1 MECRRKAVPPTT
13 TNNITCRLKRQY
25 IDPETDERMCIY
37 ERGAT
42 GHLDL
47 TVAMDKYFQCPRT
60 QNCTQSPGS
69 PGDRNTLDQDIKL
82 IRKWLQDRRNKQ
94 THERRME
101 QMRKNPYKRVDSE
114 NMTELEKMDQ
124 GFNGN
129 TYTVN
134 GIEVDF

>member
-1 MECRRKAVPPTT
+1 
-13 TNNITCRLKRQY
+13 
-25 IDPETDERMCIY
+25 
-37 ERGAT
+37 
-42 GHLDL
+42 
-47 TVAMDKYFQCPRT
+47 
-60 QNCTQSPGS
+60 
-69 PGDRNTLDQDIKL
+69 L
-82 IRKWLQDRRNKQ
+82 IRKWLQDRRDKQ

-124 GFNGN
+124 GFNGK

>member
-1 MECRRKAVPPTT
+1 V
-13 TNNITCRLKRQY
+13 
-25 IDPETDERMCIY
+25 
-37 ERGAT
+37 
-42 GHLDL
+42 
-47 TVAMDKYFQCPRT
+47 
-60 QNCTQSPGS
+60 
-69 PGDRNTLDQDIKL
+69 
-82 IRKWLQDRRNKQ
+82 IRKWLQARRDKQ

-101 QMRKNPYKRVDSE
+101 QMKKNPYKRVDSE

>member
-1 MECRRKAVPPTT
+1 
-13 TNNITCRLKRQY
+13 
-25 IDPETDERMCIY
+25 
-37 ERGAT
+37 
-42 GHLDL
+42 
-47 TVAMDKYFQCPRT
+47 
-60 QNCTQSPGS
+60 
-69 PGDRNTLDQDIKL
+69 L
-82 IRKWLQDRRNKQ
+82 IRKWLQARRDKQ

-101 QMRKNPYKRVDSE
+101 QMRKNPYRRVDSE

>member
-1 MECRRKAVPPTT
+1 M
-13 TNNITCRLKRQY
+13 
-25 IDPETDERMCIY
+25 
-37 ERGAT
+37 
-42 GHLDL
+42 
-47 TVAMDKYFQCPRT
+47 
-60 QNCTQSPGS
+60 
-69 PGDRNTLDQDIKL
+69 

-101 QMRKNPYKRVDSE
+101 QMRKNPYRRVDSE
-114 NMTELEKMDQ
+114 KMTELEKMDQ

>member
-1 MECRRKAVPPTT
+1 M
-13 TNNITCRLKRQY
+13 
-25 IDPETDERMCIY
+25 
-37 ERGAT
+37 
-42 GHLDL
+42 
-47 TVAMDKYFQCPRT
+47 
-60 QNCTQSPGS
+60 
-69 PGDRNTLDQDIKL
+69 

-101 QMRKNPYKRVDSE
+101 QMRKNPYKRLDSE
-114 NMTELEKMDQ
+114 NMTELDKMDQ

>member
-1 MECRRKAVPPTT
+1 M
-13 TNNITCRLKRQY
+13 
-25 IDPETDERMCIY
+25 
-37 ERGAT
+37 
-42 GHLDL
+42 
-47 TVAMDKYFQCPRT
+47 
-60 QNCTQSPGS
+60 
-69 PGDRNTLDQDIKL
+69 

-114 NMTELEKMDQ
+114 NMTELDKMDQ

>member
-1 MECRRKAVPPTT
+1 M
-13 TNNITCRLKRQY
+13 
-25 IDPETDERMCIY
+25 
-37 ERGAT
+37 
-42 GHLDL
+42 
-47 TVAMDKYFQCPRT
+47 
-60 QNCTQSPGS
+60 
-69 PGDRNTLDQDIKL
+69 
-82 IRKWLQDRRNKQ
+82 IRKWLQDRRDKQ

-101 QMRKNPYKRVDSE
+101 QMKKNPYKRVDSE

>member
-1 MECRRKAVPPTT
+1 M
-13 TNNITCRLKRQY
+13 
-25 IDPETDERMCIY
+25 
-37 ERGAT
+37 
-42 GHLDL
+42 
-47 TVAMDKYFQCPRT
+47 
-60 QNCTQSPGS
+60 
-69 PGDRNTLDQDIKL
+69 
-82 IRKWLQDRRNKQ
+82 IRKWLQARRDKQ

-129 TYTVN
+129 AYTVN

>member
-1 MECRRKAVPPTT
+1 
-13 TNNITCRLKRQY
+13 
-25 IDPETDERMCIY
+25 
-37 ERGAT
+37 
-42 GHLDL
+42 
-47 TVAMDKYFQCPRT
+47 
-60 QNCTQSPGS
+60 
-69 PGDRNTLDQDIKL
+69 L
-82 IRKWLQDRRNKQ
+82 IRKWLQDRRDKQ

-101 QMRKNPYKRVDSE
+101 QMKKNPYRRVDSE

>member
-1 MECRRKAVPPTT
+1 V
-13 TNNITCRLKRQY
+13 
-25 IDPETDERMCIY
+25 
-37 ERGAT
+37 
-42 GHLDL
+42 
-47 TVAMDKYFQCPRT
+47 
-60 QNCTQSPGS
+60 
-69 PGDRNTLDQDIKL
+69 

-114 NMTELEKMDQ
+114 NMTELDKMDQ
-124 GFNGN
+124 GFNGK

>member
-1 MECRRKAVPPTT
+1 
-13 TNNITCRLKRQY
+13 
-25 IDPETDERMCIY
+25 
-37 ERGAT
+37 
-42 GHLDL
+42 
-47 TVAMDKYFQCPRT
+47 
-60 QNCTQSPGS
+60 
-69 PGDRNTLDQDIKL
+69 L
-82 IRKWLQDRRNKQ
+82 IRKWLQARRDKQ

-124 GFNGN
+124 GFNGK

>member
-1 MECRRKAVPPTT
+1 M
-13 TNNITCRLKRQY
+13 
-25 IDPETDERMCIY
+25 
-37 ERGAT
+37 
-42 GHLDL
+42 
-47 TVAMDKYFQCPRT
+47 
-60 QNCTQSPGS
+60 
-69 PGDRNTLDQDIKL
+69 

-114 NMTELEKMDQ
+114 KMTELEKMDQ

>member
-1 MECRRKAVPPTT
+1 M
-13 TNNITCRLKRQY
+13 
-25 IDPETDERMCIY
+25 
-37 ERGAT
+37 
-42 GHLDL
+42 
-47 TVAMDKYFQCPRT
+47 
-60 QNCTQSPGS
+60 
-69 PGDRNTLDQDIKL
+69 
-82 IRKWLQDRRNKQ
+82 IRKWLQDRRDKQ

-124 GFNGN
+124 GFNAN

>member
-1 MECRRKAVPPTT
+1 M
-13 TNNITCRLKRQY
+13 
-25 IDPETDERMCIY
+25 
-37 ERGAT
+37 
-42 GHLDL
+42 
-47 TVAMDKYFQCPRT
+47 
-60 QNCTQSPGS
+60 
-69 PGDRNTLDQDIKL
+69 
-82 IRKWLQDRRNKQ
+82 IRKWLQARRDKQ

-124 GFNGN
+124 GFNGS

>member
-1 MECRRKAVPPTT
+1 M
-13 TNNITCRLKRQY
+13 
-25 IDPETDERMCIY
+25 
-37 ERGAT
+37 
-42 GHLDL
+42 
-47 TVAMDKYFQCPRT
+47 
-60 QNCTQSPGS
+60 
-69 PGDRNTLDQDIKL
+69 

>member
-1 MECRRKAVPPTT
+1 V
-13 TNNITCRLKRQY
+13 
-25 IDPETDERMCIY
+25 
-37 ERGAT
+37 
-42 GHLDL
+42 
-47 TVAMDKYFQCPRT
+47 
-60 QNCTQSPGS
+60 
-69 PGDRNTLDQDIKL
+69 

>member
-1 MECRRKAVPPTT
+1 M
-13 TNNITCRLKRQY
+13 
-25 IDPETDERMCIY
+25 
-37 ERGAT
+37 
-42 GHLDL
+42 
-47 TVAMDKYFQCPRT
+47 
-60 QNCTQSPGS
+60 
-69 PGDRNTLDQDIKL
+69 
-82 IRKWLQDRRNKQ
+82 IRKWLQERRNKQ

>member
-1 MECRRKAVPPTT
+1 V
-13 TNNITCRLKRQY
+13 
-25 IDPETDERMCIY
+25 
-37 ERGAT
+37 
-42 GHLDL
+42 
-47 TVAMDKYFQCPRT
+47 
-60 QNCTQSPGS
+60 
-69 PGDRNTLDQDIKL
+69 
-82 IRKWLQDRRNKQ
+82 IRKWLQARRDKQ

-101 QMRKNPYKRVDSE
+101 QMKKNPYRRVDSE

>member
-1 MECRRKAVPPTT
+1 V
-13 TNNITCRLKRQY
+13 
-25 IDPETDERMCIY
+25 
-37 ERGAT
+37 
-42 GHLDL
+42 
-47 TVAMDKYFQCPRT
+47 
-60 QNCTQSPGS
+60 
-69 PGDRNTLDQDIKL
+69 

-114 NMTELEKMDQ
+114 KMTELDKMDQ